1 MVAQAHSLY
10 AIASGAL
17 PKGPDRDALLK
28 HIAQT
33 AAEVLAYVANDKDAS
48 NKEIVF
54 LLEKLRRTFTV
65 TRVYLDKANE
75 RRIERGIA
83 DVLVYL
89 DGFVAALAG

>member
-1 MVAQAHSLY
+1 MVQAHGLY
-10 AIASGAL
+10 LMANGAL
-17 PKGPDRDALLK
+17 PAGPDREALLK

-33 AAEVLAYVANDKDAS
+33 SAEVLAYIANDKEPS
-48 NKEIVF
+48 SKEIIF

-65 TRVYLDKANE
+65 TRIFLDKANE

-89 DGFVAALAG
+89 DGLVAALSV